1 MNDIQQWRS
10 PKQLLMKIHDQTID
24 HSIKKA
30 VKGKS
35 WFKCRP
41 IAVGSCPGQN
51 TMPNEHFESL
61 VDTNDAWISKRT
73 GIRKR
78 HLIQEGTS
86 LRTLAVL
93 SAQQALASSGLN
105 PAELDLVIVATSSPD
120 DLFGDAASIAHQ
132 INATNA
138 AAFDLTAACSGF
150 LYGLVT
156 AAQFMQAGSAKKVLV
171 IGADA
176 LTRFMDWSDR
186 GTCIL
191 FGDGAGAMLLEAT
204 DRPED
209 SGLLGF
215 ALRSDG
221 SGYCNLNVPWKPN
234 FQPLGNQEQTVV
246 DRGQY
251 GNMYMNGQEVYK
263 FAVNRV
269 SCLLSDVSLIAL
281 MSL

>member
-1 MNDIQQWRS
+1 MTLDEQSTNDAIN
-10 PKQLLMKIHDQTID
+10 
-24 HSIKKA
+24 KA
-30 VKGKS
+30 VVGKS

-41 IAVGSCPGQN
+41 VAVGSCPGQN
-51 TMPNEHFESL
+51 TMPNDHFESL
-61 VDTNDAWISKRT
+61 VDTNDQWISKRT
-73 GIRKR
+73 GIRRR
-78 HLIQEGTS
+78 HLIQDGTS
-86 LRTLAVL
+86 LRTLAIN
-93 SAQQALASSGLN
+93 SARQALANSRIS
-105 PAELDLVIVATSSPD
+105 PSELDLVLVATSSPD

-132 INATNA
+132 IEATNA
-138 AAFDLTAACSGF
+138 AAFDVTAACSGF

-156 AAQFMQAGSAKKVLV
+156 AGQFIQAGSAKKVLV

-204 DRPED
+204 DRIED

-221 SGYCNLNVPWKPN
+221 GGYCNLNLPWKAN
-234 FQPLGNQEQTVV
+234 FQSLSNQEQTIV
-246 DRGQY
+246 DQGQY
-251 GNMYMNGQEVYK
+251 GKMFMNGQEVYK

-269 SCLLSDVSLIAL
+269 SSRFFFFCMLSKRI
-281 MSL
+281 